1 MRVARRV
8 MVFLRTGSTND
19 VAWQCAASA
28 ENDGLL
34 VVADEQTAG
43 RGRLG
48 HAWTARPEQSILCS
62 ILLREMPAE
71 SVDRLTLLTGLAVAR
86 AMEAALDRMGIT
98 VRFDIK
104 WPNDV
109 LWKGKKLAGILV
121 ERRGPSVVIGV
132 GINVAQGAGDFP
144 AELADGATSVYLAA
158 GLIVDRLRIV
168 TELLEQMEFH
178 VARPIAPNV
187 RPEEW
192 IGEWKSRCAM
202 SGTRVTVRSDGK
214 LVSGVVLDVD
224 PLRGL
229 VIGNDRGG
237 RQFLSAE
244 TSTLAM

>member
-1 MRVARRV
+1 MRVGRRV

-104 WPNDV
+104 WPNDI

-121 ERRGPSVVIGV
+121 ERRGRKCCDRRGHQCSAG
-132 GINVAQGAGDFP
+132 GGRFSSRAGGRGDFGLSGGGFDSGSTADCDGVAGTNGVP
-144 AELADGATSVYLAA
+144 RGQAHRAE
-158 GLIVDRLRIV
+158 
-168 TELLEQMEFH
+168 
-178 VARPIAPNV
+178 
-187 RPEEW
+187 
-192 IGEWKSRCAM
+192 C
-202 SGTRVTVRSDGK
+202 
-214 LVSGVVLDVD
+214 
-224 PLRGL
+224 
-229 VIGNDRGG
+229 
-237 RQFLSAE
+237 
-244 TSTLAM
+244 